1 MFYLDIFVL
10 LVETG
15 RSNFWKITLFLLVE
29 TDVVASGN
37 LFFFL
42 PFWDTSAAANFSSV
56 KWKRILNSFPLV
68 ERDFLASGNTY
79 HFFIFASDLCRYQ
92 TVTPVFFSSC
102 GNAVLRRILHSSQW
116 KRIFWLMET
125 SLFQYL
131 KYPFIGSSFFTSCF
145 LRYSCRWKQLFHV
158 VETYLFD
165 ELTNPSFW

>member
-1 MFYLDIFVL
+1 MLW
-10 LVETG
+10 LVEIFFFFFHFETPLLLL
-15 RSNFWKITLFLLVE
+15 TFLPS
-29 TDVVASGN
+29 SGN
-37 LFFFL
+37 VF
-42 PFWDTSAAANFSSV
+42 
-56 KWKRILNSFPLV
+56 LNSFPLV

-145 LRYSCRWKQLFHV
+145 LRYSCR
-158 VETYLFD
+158 
-165 ELTNPSFW
+165 